1 MTPSPNPRRDH
12 FNYNGCLLPSLTLL
26 QHPAMLQMSGE
37 EYLTAAR
44 DPIAQFSAPVCGHM
58 NDDHGED
65 MKAMIK

>member
-1 MTPSPNPRRDH
+1 M
-12 FNYNGCLLPSLTLL
+12 
-26 QHPAMLQMSGE
+26 QQMSGE

>member
-1 MTPSPNPRRDH
+1 MHWQLAAQSYLAAYP
-12 FNYNGCLLPSLTLL
+12 LPLP
-26 QHPAMLQMSGE
+26 HAAMQQMSGE
-37 EYLTAAR
+37 EYLSAAR